1 MKFLRSAATELIGL
15 FVADWL
21 QTAVIVAI
29 LAAGWYAIAGLHLS
43 RLPVL
48 VAMVLAL
55 AAQLVWFTLAEA
67 RRTKSVAKRSPSAS
81 LS

>member
-1 MKFLRSAATELIGL
+1 MRFARGAASELIGL

-29 LAAGWYAIAGLHLS
+29 LAAGWYAVAGLHAS
-43 RLPVL
+43 PLPVL
-48 VAMVLAL
+48 PALVLLL

-67 RRTKSVAKRSPSAS
+67 RRTRSAPKRSPSAS
-81 LS
+81 PS

>member
-1 MKFLRSAATELIGL
+1 LKFLRSAATELIGL

-29 LAAGWYAIAGLHLS
+29 LAGGWYAIAGLHLS
-43 RLPVL
+43 PLPVL
-48 VAMVLAL
+48 VAMVLLL

-67 RRTKSVAKRSPSAS
+67 RRTKSAAKRSPSAS
-81 LS
+81 PS